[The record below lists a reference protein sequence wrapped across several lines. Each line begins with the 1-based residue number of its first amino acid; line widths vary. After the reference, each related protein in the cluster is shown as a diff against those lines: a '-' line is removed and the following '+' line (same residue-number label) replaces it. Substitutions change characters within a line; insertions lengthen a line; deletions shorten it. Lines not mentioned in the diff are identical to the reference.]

1 VIKIDK
7 LVETETNKKSMD
19 TKENKLHTK
28 PHRYNK
34 MIGVS
39 FEKQTLFA
47 ATVNIIILC
56 GLAIRTG
63 IVMTHHRMN
72 LSIVTFGTFLDH
84 MMIPLVFC
92 MFLTAYL
99 LCIKGIRTGNRK
111 FFIPVA
117 FLIPFKIAGVVLF
130 IWNVFYRAIE
140 CSSIITSLE
149 CDIYSGMGIVW
160 AVLNAYSLYPI
171 TKLYQQ
177 FGKED
182 LPQWRSQRL
191 PKDLRFTKP
200 IVKEWKRLDSID
212 SEQSSIDLERSK
224 DNIVLIIN

>member
-1 VIKIDK
+1 
-7 LVETETNKKSMD
+7 
-19 TKENKLHTK
+19 
-28 PHRYNK
+28 

-39 FEKQTLFA
+39 FEKQTLFS

-56 GLAIRTG
+56 GIAIRTG

-72 LSIVTFGTFLDH
+72 LNIVTFGAFLDH
-84 MMIPLVFC
+84 MTIPLMFC

-99 LCIKGIRTGNRK
+99 LCIKGLRNGNRK
-111 FFIPVA
+111 FFIPIA

-149 CDIYSGMGIVW
+149 CDIYSGMGIAW

-171 TKLYQQ
+171 TRLYQQ

-182 LPQWRSQRL
+182 LPQWRSQRV

-200 IVKEWKRLDSID
+200 TVKEWKRLDSVD
-212 SEQSSIDLERSK
+212 SGQSSIDLERSK

>member
-1 VIKIDK
+1 
-7 LVETETNKKSMD
+7 
-19 TKENKLHTK
+19 
-28 PHRYNK
+28 

-39 FEKQTLFA
+39 FEKQTLFSA
-47 ATVNIIILC
+47 IVNIIILC
-56 GLAIRTG
+56 GIAIRTG

-72 LSIVTFGTFLDH
+72 LNIVTFGAFLDH
-84 MMIPLVFC
+84 MTIPLMFC

-99 LCIKGIRTGNRK
+99 LCIKGLRNGNRK
-111 FFIPVA
+111 FFIPIA

-149 CDIYSGMGIVW
+149 CDIYSGMGIAW
-160 AVLNAYSLYPI
+160 AALNAYSLYPI
-171 TKLYQQ
+171 TKLYQE

-182 LPQWRSQRL
+182 WPQWRSQHL
-191 PKDLRFTKP
+191 PKDHKFTKP
-200 IVKEWKRLDSID
+200 IIKEWKRLDSID

>member
-1 VIKIDK
+1 
-7 LVETETNKKSMD
+7 
-19 TKENKLHTK
+19 
-28 PHRYNK
+28 

-56 GLAIRTG
+56 GIAIRTG

-72 LSIVTFGTFLDH
+72 LNIVTFGAFLDH
-84 MMIPLVFC
+84 MTIPLVFC

-99 LCIKGIRTGNRK
+99 LCIKGIRNGNRK

-149 CDIYSGMGIVW
+149 CDIYSGMGIAW
-160 AVLNAYSLYPI
+160 AALNAYSLYPI
-171 TKLYQQ
+171 TKLYQE

-182 LPQWRSQRL
+182 LPQWHSQRL
-191 PKDLRFTKP
+191 PKDLQFTKP
-200 IVKEWKRLDSID
+200 IIKEWKRLDSID

-224 DNIVLIIN
+224 DNMILIIN

>member
-1 VIKIDK
+1 
-7 LVETETNKKSMD
+7 
-19 TKENKLHTK
+19 
-28 PHRYNK
+28 
-34 MIGVS
+34 MIGVC

-72 LSIVTFGTFLDH
+72 LNIVIFGTFLDH
-84 MMIPLVFC
+84 MTIPLVFC
-92 MFLTAYL
+92 MLLTAYL
-99 LCIKGIRTGNRK
+99 LCIKGIRAGNRK
-111 FFIPVA
+111 FFIPIA

-149 CDIYSGMGIVW
+149 CDIYSGMGIAW
-160 AVLNAYSLYPI
+160 AALNAYSLYPI
-171 TKLYQQ
+171 TKLYQD

-191 PKDLRFTKP
+191 PNDLKVTKP
-200 IVKEWKRLDSID
+200 IVKEWRRLDSID
-212 SEQSSIDLERSK
+212 SERSSIDLESSK
-224 DNIVLIIN
+224 DNNVLIINELKRPTKQSNASYFKFKYCSNV

>member
-1 VIKIDK
+1 
-7 LVETETNKKSMD
+7 
-19 TKENKLHTK
+19 
-28 PHRYNK
+28 

-56 GLAIRTG
+56 GIAIRTG

-72 LSIVTFGTFLDH
+72 LNIVTFGAFLDH
-84 MMIPLVFC
+84 MTIPLAFC

-99 LCIKGIRTGNRK
+99 LCIKGIRNGNRK

-149 CDIYSGMGIVW
+149 CDIYSGMGIAW
-160 AVLNAYSLYPI
+160 AALNAYSLYPI
-171 TKLYQQ
+171 TKLYQE

-182 LPQWRSQRL
+182 LPQWHSQRL
-191 PKDLRFTKP
+191 QKDLQFTKP
-200 IVKEWKRLDSID
+200 IIKEWKRLDSID

-224 DNIVLIIN
+224 DNMILIIN